1 MKYALV
7 FFLLNSSLLVQLS
20 YSQSLYTPNGTIG
33 VSINNNIGIG
43 TTSPNGNLHLYG
55 KSAGNGNVL
64 SSLVLGKAIGVE
76 IQAIQEYTDDD

>member
-43 TTSPNGNLHLYG
+43 QLVRMEIYIYTENLQGTVTSSHLW
-55 KSAGNGNVL
+55 S
-64 SSLVLGKAIGVE
+64 
-76 IQAIQEYTDDD
+76 